1 MIITYEEIKPYLH
14 QLDFNNSNT
23 LCSSTM
29 FFSRNACEKCIFDK
43 NYSCMLNFTNNYHL
57 PQLVKLLKE
66 KHPELFI

>member
-14 QLDFNNSNT
+14 QLDLNNDLT
-23 LCSSTM
+23 LCSLDMFLGLDRCST
-29 FFSRNACEKCIFDK
+29 CIFDK
-43 NYSCMLNFTNNYHL
+43 DDFCILHFDNNQHL

>member
-14 QLDFNNSNT
+14 QLNLDNKIT
-23 LCSSTM
+23 LCSVNM
-29 FFSRNACEKCIFDK
+29 FFSLKQCSKCIFDK
-43 NYSCMLNFTNNYHL
+43 NNLCMLNFANNQHL